1 MIEFQEVGT
10 RSWTLYVGQKLAKPI
25 ENGEEFEILRL
36 RDTGE
41 MNVTRYKRS
50 ERTES
55 FPVFA
60 VIRELNDRSIEP
72 YAFSFVPVP
81 GEFLPY
87 LLVWVGLIVGVRLVW
102 SNRRKSLK

>member
-1 MIEFQEVGT
+1 MGQ
-10 RSWTLYVGQKLAKPI
+10 RLPKPYV
-25 ENGEEFEILRL
+25 NGEAFEILRV

-41 MNVTRYKRS
+41 MKVARYKPSDRA
-50 ERTES
+50 ES

-87 LLVWVGLIVGVRLVW
+87 LLVWAGLIVGVTLMW
-102 SNRRKSLK
+102 SNRRSQIKP